1 MGSQDRPRAL
11 TGDEVPASGKRPT
24 HDNDTMTIHP
34 APGRDLFVVKKGRMA
49 HASGVL
55 LSGRSERPDT
65 ADERAEARDQA
76 LWEER
81 REFIRL
87 TIANQS
93 FDMVFQ
99 PIVDLK
105 GGSAVGAEALSRFR
119 HGPDRPPDVWFAEAA
134 AVGLGVEL
142 ELTALRLALEQL
154 GRLPAG
160 LYLSL
165 NASIEAVMSDEF
177 RASMNSIPAER
188 VVLELTEHTEVHDY
202 TLFRQTLQ
210 DLRSKG
216 LRLAVDDAGA
226 GYSSFRH
233 ILNLQPDVIKL
244 DIGLTKGIDR
254 DPARRALGSALL
266 AFGLEAYN
274 ASVVAEGIETE
285 GEFRTLQVLG
295 CPLGQGYYLGRPRRL
310 HAPELAVRPPA
321 PIPLRFDGGA
331 TFTLPDWLRDDEE
344 SDGSA
349 QPDVTTVR
357 DQLFADD
364 VNGDFAEM
372 IALMDD
378 LQESG
383 GTTPTGTG
391 ALVARR

>member
-1 MGSQDRPRAL
+1 
-11 TGDEVPASGKRPT
+11 
-24 HDNDTMTIHP
+24 MTIPP

-49 HASGVL
+49 RASGAMF
-55 LSGRSERPDT
+55 SGRSDRPDT
-65 ADERAEARDQA
+65 ASEGREPRDQA

-81 REFIRL
+81 RELIRV

-105 GGSAVGAEALSRFR
+105 GGTAVGAEALSRFPN
-119 HGPDRPPDVWFAEAA
+119 GPVRAPDEWFAEAA

-177 RASMNSIPAER
+177 RASMNGVPAER
-188 VVLELTEHTEVHDY
+188 VVLELTEHTEVQDY
-202 TLFRQTLQ
+202 TLFRQTLEE
-210 DLRSKG
+210 LRSKG

-310 HAPELAVRPPA
+310 HSPELAVRPPA
-321 PIPLRFDGGA
+321 PMPLRLDSSA
-331 TFTLPDWLRDDEE
+331 AFTLPAWLRDDEE
-344 SDGSA
+344 SDASA
-349 QPDVTTVR
+349 PSDMPTVR

-372 IALMDD
+372 IALMDV
-378 LQESG
+378 LQESE
-383 GTTPTGTG
+383 GTAPPGTGT
-391 ALVARR
+391 LVARR

>member
-1 MGSQDRPRAL
+1 
-11 TGDEVPASGKRPT
+11 
-24 HDNDTMTIHP
+24 MTTSS

-49 HASGVL
+49 RASGIL
-55 LSGRSERPDT
+55 ISGRSERPAT
-65 ADERAEARDQA
+65 AAEQLEPRDEAR
-76 LWEER
+76 WEER

-105 GGSAVGAEALSRFR
+105 GGAAVGAEALSRFP
-119 HGPDRPPDVWFAEAA
+119 HGPVRPPDEWFAEAA

-177 RASMNSIPAER
+177 RTSMNNVPAER
-188 VVLELTEHTEVHDY
+188 VVLELTEHTEVQDY

-310 HAPELAVRPPA
+310 HSPGHAVRPPA
-321 PIPLRFDGGA
+321 PAPLRLDGSA
-331 TFTLPDWLRDDEE
+331 AFTMPAWLRDDQE
-344 SDGSA
+344 SEGSD

-364 VNGDFAEM
+364 VNGDFADM
-372 IALMDD
+372 IALMDE

-383 GTTPTGTG
+383 GTPPTGATPL
-391 ALVARR
+391 AARR